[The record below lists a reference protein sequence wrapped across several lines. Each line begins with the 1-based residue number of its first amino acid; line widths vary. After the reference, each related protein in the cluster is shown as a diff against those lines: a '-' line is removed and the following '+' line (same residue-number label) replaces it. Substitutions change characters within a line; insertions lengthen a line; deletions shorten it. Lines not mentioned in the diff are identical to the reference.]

1 MPFLKALRYI
11 SNATTALLLAYV
23 YYQLGLGPLLNFLN
37 LNSLPLT
44 QDIPAILER
53 LLTLIAVILLGMVLT
68 TIGVG
73 YGVLTGWRNRER
85 IAWPLKL
92 LIAFVLGIVT
102 FFFAGLISTLVK
114 IPLVPLIIAGVLLW
128 ILLRFISSRI
138 GSAVKYTTLEQAIQA
153 VKSFHAR
160 MTGSS
165 TIEVDEAEFQ
175 PTERTWLIR
184 VGDMRYWVDA
194 SSGGVVRWRKIS

>member
-1 MPFLKALRYI
+1 M
-11 SNATTALLLAYV
+11 

-53 LLTLIAVILLGMVLT
+53 LLTLIAVILLGMVLI

-153 VKSFHAR
+153 VKSFHTR
-160 MTGSS
+160 MTGSP
-165 TIEVDEAEFQ
+165 TIEIDEAEFQ
-175 PTERTWLIR
+175 PNESTWLIR
-184 VGDMRYWVDA
+184 VSDMRYWVDA
-194 SSGGVVRWRKIS
+194 SSGGVVRWRRIS